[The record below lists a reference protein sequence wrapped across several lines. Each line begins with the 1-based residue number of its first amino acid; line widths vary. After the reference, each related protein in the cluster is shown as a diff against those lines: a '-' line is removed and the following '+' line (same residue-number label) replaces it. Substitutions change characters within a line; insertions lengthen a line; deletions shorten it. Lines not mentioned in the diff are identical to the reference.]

1 MELVPYK
8 VIVMFT
14 LFQLVYFL
22 LCYGMTWVPV
32 AGIFFP
38 ALFFLLISIRE
49 HLLPKLFDPQHL
61 QVLDA
66 ADYEEIVAAPIQHSS
81 FAYRVKL
88 FCFFFF
94 WVFSGRDYVNKC
106 VIPFKLLL

>member
-1 MELVPYK
+1 M
-8 VIVMFT
+8 
-14 LFQLVYFL
+14 
-22 LCYGMTWVPV
+22 

-49 HLLPKLFDPQHL
+49 HLLPKIFDPQYL

-66 ADYEEIVAAPIQHSS
+66 SDYEEIVAAPIQHSS

-88 FCFFFF
+88 F
-94 WVFSGRDYVNKC
+94 FSGVLMSLKCSQGISVNKC
-106 VIPFKLLL
+106 VIPLNHFMSRNWDLLVIQKVKMNSTTQRYWTR

>member
-1 MELVPYK
+1 M
-8 VIVMFT
+8 
-14 LFQLVYFL
+14 
-22 LCYGMTWVPV
+22 

-66 ADYEEIVAAPIQHSS
+66 ADYEEIVVAPIQHSS

-88 FCFFFF
+88 PCIYIFFFE
-94 WVFSGRDYVNKC
+94 FSGVLREAFCQHV
-106 VIPFKLLL
+106 